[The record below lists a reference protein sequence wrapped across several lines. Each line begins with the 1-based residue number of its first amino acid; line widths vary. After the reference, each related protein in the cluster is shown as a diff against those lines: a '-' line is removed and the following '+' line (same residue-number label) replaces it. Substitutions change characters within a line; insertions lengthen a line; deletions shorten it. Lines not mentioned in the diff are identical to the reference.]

1 MLNFLYYSH
10 VNHGFAMFGCDITD
24 ELCVFAETV
33 YMFQSKASIVGVAVS
48 VVIGIILVVMQIS
61 ISTSVMDTVSGE
73 MSGFSGT
80 GASYYHGKSNGD
92 ELDPTRI
99 IAPKGGNGK
108 LAELEIIDDSIPSA
122 EVVIDDGTGNVD
134 FEAKMTDEPEYVLS
148 EDAGVVEKV
157 VFFAGVVWR
166 WILGDR
172 GEKEDSY
179 EMSCKPKKGGGKVCT
194 IIR

>member
-1 MLNFLYYSH
+1 
-10 VNHGFAMFGCDITD
+10 
-24 ELCVFAETV
+24 
-33 YMFQSKASIVGVAVS
+33 MFQSKASIAGVAVS
-48 VVIGIILVVMQIS
+48 VVVGIILVVMQIN
-61 ISTSVMDTVSGE
+61 ISTSVMSTVSGD
-73 MSGFSGT
+73 MSGVSGT
-80 GASYYHGKSNGD
+80 GSSYYNGRSED
-92 ELDPTRI
+92 DVLDPTRI

-122 EVVIDDGTGNVD
+122 EIIIDDGTGNVD
-134 FEAKMTDEPEYVLS
+134 FEAKVPDEPEYVLS
-148 EDAGVVEKV
+148 DDAGVVEKV

>member
-1 MLNFLYYSH
+1 
-10 VNHGFAMFGCDITD
+10 
-24 ELCVFAETV
+24 
-33 YMFQSKASIVGVAVS
+33 MFQSKASIAGIAIAV
-48 VVIGIILVVMQIS
+48 VVGIILVAMQIS
-61 ISTSVMDTVSGE
+61 ISTSVMSTVSGE
-73 MSGFSGT
+73 VSGVSGT
-80 GASYYHGKSNGD
+80 GSSYYHGRSDGD
-92 ELDPTRI
+92 VLDPTRI

-108 LAELEIIDDSIPSA
+108 LAELEIIDDGIPSA
-122 EVVIDDGTGNVD
+122 EVIIDDGTGNVD
-134 FEAKMTDEPEYVLS
+134 FEAKVIEEPDYVLS